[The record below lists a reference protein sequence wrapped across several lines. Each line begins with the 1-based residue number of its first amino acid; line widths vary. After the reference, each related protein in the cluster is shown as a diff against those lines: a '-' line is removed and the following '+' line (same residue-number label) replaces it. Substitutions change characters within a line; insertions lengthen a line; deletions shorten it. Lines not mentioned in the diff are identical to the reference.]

1 MRFCTQ
7 RELPCMECGKPI
19 DGEVFHLGTGN
30 VVCAACAIRELV
42 EKRGLEETE
51 ALEQVKDDVGTTV
64 YDSVEEYL
72 SGNYNNHLL
81 ACERSREEER
91 FIER

>member
-7 RELPCMECGKPI
+7 YELPCMECGEPI
-19 DGEVFHLGTGN
+19 DGEVFHMGTGN

-42 EKRGLEETE
+42 EKRGLEEIE

-72 SGNYNNHLL
+72 SENYNNHLL
-81 ACERSREEER
+81 ACERDREEEC
-91 FIER
+91 FC